1 LLPLLLERLGDRADF
16 PRPALDDEYL
26 AALKVVREKGEPAVL
41 AAYFKGDLSGLEG
54 TEVPEVLPF
63 SQVVRT
69 ARRKFPPGMTGWREV
84 ARVPS

>member
-1 LLPLLLERLGDRADF
+1 LVDRSA
-16 PRPALDDEYL
+16 
-26 AALKVVREKGEPAVL
+26 GNH
-41 AAYFKGDLSGLEG
+41 AYFKGDLSGLEG